1 MKIQKVF
8 LLFILL
14 FGSWK
19 MFGCANERSATTRTE
34 NVFLILVDGLRW
46 QEVFSGADST
56 MMNKANG
63 NVADSVALKK
73 SYWRDTPEARR
84 EALLPFLW
92 NVIGKHGQ
100 LYGNQEKGSVVKVTN
115 THHFSYPGYS
125 EMIVG
130 YADSAINSNKKFLNP
145 NVSVF
150 EWLHQKPRFKNKVA
164 AFGAWDVVSW
174 IINYERCG
182 FYVNSGVEPVTVGKV
197 SAEQALLNRLK
208 AELHHPW
215 GKEPYD
221 AIAFYSAL
229 EYIKANQP
237 RAMWITFGETDE
249 FAHEGHYDNYLNA
262 AKRTDHFLETLWETL
277 QALPQYRDKTTL
289 IVAVDHGRGFA
300 PKEWTSH
307 GAKINGADNIWIAI
321 IGPDTPALG
330 ERINSGTHT
339 QSQIAAT
346 IAAALGEDYN
356 AAQPK
361 AAKPIREALGAK

>member
-1 MKIQKVF
+1 MKIFKTATLVF
-8 LLFILL
+8 AFIGFNVL
-14 FGSWK
+14 GQTPK
-19 MFGCANERSATTRTE
+19 TTRTE

-46 QEVFSGADST
+46 QEVFYGADTT

-63 NVADSVALKK
+63 EVADSVALRKA
-73 SYWRDTPEARR
+73 YWRDTPETRR
-84 EALLPFLW
+84 ATLMPFLW
-92 NVIGKHGQ
+92 NVVGKQGQ
-100 LYGNQEKGSVVKVTN
+100 LYGNQEKGSIVKVTN
-115 THHFSYPGYS
+115 KFHFSYPGYS

-174 IINYERCG
+174 IINYARCG
-182 FYVNSGVEPVTVGKV
+182 FYVNSGVEPVTAGKV

-215 GKEPYD
+215 GGEPYD
-221 AIAFYSAL
+221 AITFYAAL
-229 EYIKANQP
+229 EYLKANQP

-249 FAHEGHYDNYLNA
+249 FAHAGRYDHYLEA
-262 AKRTDHFLETLWETL
+262 AHRTDYFLKVLWETV
-277 QALPQYRDKTTL
+277 QAMPQYRNKTTF

-307 GAKINGADNIWIAI
+307 GAKIKGAENIWIAI

-330 ERINSGTHT
+330 ERINSGNHT

-346 IAAALGEDYN
+346 VAAVLGENYN

-361 AAKPIREALGAK
+361 AAPPLREALNATK

>member
-1 MKIQKVF
+1 MKIFKTIMLVF
-8 LLFILL
+8 IFVGLNAH
-14 FGSWK
+14 GQAPNK
-19 MFGCANERSATTRTE
+19 TRTE

-56 MMNKANG
+56 MMNKAHG
-63 NVADSVALKK
+63 NVADSVTLKK
-73 SYWRDTPEARR
+73 KYWRDTPEARR
-84 EALLPFLW
+84 AALMPFVW
-92 NVIGKHGQ
+92 NVVAKQGQ
-100 LYGNQEKGSVVKVTN
+100 LYGNQEKGSIVKVTN
-115 THHFSYPGYS
+115 TRHFSYPGYS

-130 YADSAINSNKKFLNP
+130 YADSAINSNNKFLNP

-215 GKEPYD
+215 GGEPYD
-221 AIAFYSAL
+221 AITFYAAL

-249 FAHEGHYDNYLNA
+249 FAHEGRYDNYLNA
-262 AKRTDHFLETLWETL
+262 AQRTDHLLKTLWETL
-277 QALPQYRDKTTL
+277 QSMPQYRDKTSL
-289 IVAVDHGRGFA
+289 IVAVDHGRGYA

-307 GAKINGADNIWIAI
+307 GIKYKGADNIWIAI
-321 IGPDTPALG
+321 MGPDTPALG
-330 ERINSGTHT
+330 ERINSGNHT

-346 IAAALGEDYN
+346 VAAVLGEDYC
-356 AAQPK
+356 ASQPK
-361 AAKPIREALGAK
+361 AAPPLREALKTAK

>member
-1 MKIQKVF
+1 MKIGKILSLFVF
-8 LLFILL
+8 LLGILNL
-14 FGSWK
+14 PGYTEK
-19 MFGCANERSATTRTE
+19 RVATVRTE

-46 QEVFSGADST
+46 QEVFTGADST
-56 MMNKANG
+56 LMNKANG
-63 NVADSVALKK
+63 SVDDSVALKK
-73 SYWRDTPEARR
+73 AYWRDTPDARR
-84 EALLPFLW
+84 VALMPFLW
-92 NVIGKHGQ
+92 NVVSKQGQ

-115 THHFSYPGYS
+115 NFHFSYPGYS

-150 EWLHQKPRFKNKVA
+150 EWLHRKPAFKNKVA

-182 FYVNSGVEPVTVGKV
+182 FYVNSGIDPVTAGKI

-208 AELHHPW
+208 ADLHHPW
-215 GKEPYD
+215 GNEPYD
-221 AIAFYSAL
+221 AITFYAAL

-237 RAMWITFGETDE
+237 RAMWLTFGETDE
-249 FAHEGHYDNYLNA
+249 FAHSGRYDHYLEA
-262 AKRTDHFLETLWETL
+262 AKRTDNFLKTLWETL
-277 QALPQYRDKTTL
+277 QSISPYRGKTTL
-289 IVAVDHGRGFA
+289 IVAGDHGRGNA

-307 GAKINGADNIWIAI
+307 GVKYKGADNIWIAV

-330 ERINSGTHT
+330 ERINSGKHT

-346 IAAALGEDYN
+346 VAAVLGEDYH
-356 AAQPK
+356 AAEPK
-361 AAKPIREALGAK
+361 AAPPIREAMGVR